1 MKKKNNLSKNKLQLF
16 NRNTK
21 LQKVKTHRLN
31 KSSMII
37 KPINFFSKKDLIY

>member
-21 LQKVKTHRLN
+21 LQKVKTRRLN

-37 KPINFFSKKDLIY
+37 RPINFFSKKDLIY

>member
-21 LQKVKTHRLN
+21 LQKVKTRRLN

-37 KPINFFSKKDLIY
+37 RPINFFSKKDLIF